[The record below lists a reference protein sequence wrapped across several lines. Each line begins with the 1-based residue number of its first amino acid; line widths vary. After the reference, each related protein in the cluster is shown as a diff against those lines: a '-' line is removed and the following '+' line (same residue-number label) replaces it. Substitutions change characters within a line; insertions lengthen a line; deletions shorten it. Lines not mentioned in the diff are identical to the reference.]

1 MLLLIRKHT
10 EAAAMTRWGVRIA
23 RALGSPLNILWL
35 EHGGSDQVAS
45 DLIWEPW
52 GTSLLEQDPQ
62 WTHVEDALTDCGAM
76 EINLCRANCLSRH
89 ETALSV
95 ERALAPDL
103 IVVGRHDSARD
114 GSMTGKLAREILDDA
129 HCPVLVLRL
138 GSFNIEENTC
148 SSILVPCAG
157 GSHSRFG
164 MKLAAKMAGHEAT
177 AFYIE
182 ADTDE
187 LSLEVGNEHLR
198 RAIARAGVSSDEINP
213 KVVLSDSIS
222 AAIKTEVNSGQYGL
236 LLIGAAGGGTL
247 RRKLF
252 GTVPERLMKGD
263 EGMSVGVIRAAR
275 PMGHRLRE
283 KMGQLLSLNVPQLER
298 DERILLFAEIEG
310 KARWSFDFAVLM
322 ILATAIAGLGLL
334 ADSAAVVIGAMLVAP
349 LMTPLLGGGLAVVQ
363 GNWPLWKQCQKAVLL
378 GFLSALMIGVALGL
392 GARSIGMGLT
402 GELMAR
408 GEPTLL
414 DLGVAFISGIA
425 ASYCLARPKLSSA
438 LAGVAIAAALVPP
451 IATTGICLALNEQ
464 HTAKGAALLFGTNVV
479 AIVLGS
485 ALNFLIAGVRG
496 KKDSAQLWA
505 QRLSIVLALVCA
517 GLTVPLASVL
527 VSKASKTNPI
537 ENTITDILSD
547 KDLPEGGEYRL
558 ISAKLNRR
566 GNSGSWVEIHLEGP
580 EFPPPALA
588 VKIQKAVHERRG
600 KGVKTRIRMTLVR
613 DVTLS
618 E

>member
-1 MLLLIRKHT
+1 MLLIIRKHN

-23 RALGSPLNILWL
+23 RALDSPLNILWL
-35 EHGGSDQVAS
+35 EQGGSDQSAT
-45 DLIWEPW
+45 DLSWKPW
-52 GTSLLEQDPQ
+52 GVDLLDEEAQ
-62 WTHVEDALTDCGAM
+62 WSHLADALIDCGTM
-76 EINLCRANCLSRH
+76 EIKLCRVNCLSRH

-95 ERALAPDL
+95 ERSLTPDL

-138 GSFNIEENTC
+138 GSFNIEENTAP
-148 SSILVPCAG
+148 SILVPCAG
-157 GSHSRFG
+157 GSHSRLG
-164 MKLAAKMAGHEAT
+164 LRLAAKMAGSEAT

-182 ADTDE
+182 SDTDE
-187 LSLEVGNEHLR
+187 LSADVGREHLR
-198 RAIARAGVSSDEINP
+198 RAVQRAGVSEEEISS

-222 AAIKTEVNSGQYGL
+222 TALKAEVKSGQYGL
-236 LLIGAAGGGTL
+236 LLIGATGGGTL

-298 DERILLFAEIEG
+298 DERILLFTEIEG

-363 GNWPLWKQCQKAVLL
+363 GNWPLWRQCQKAVLL
-378 GFLSALMIGVALGL
+378 GFFSALLIGIGLGF
-392 GARSIGMGLT
+392 GARSIGMGIT
-402 GELMAR
+402 GELLAR

-464 HTAKGAALLFGTNVV
+464 DTAKGAGLLFGTNVV

-485 ALNFLIAGVRG
+485 AMNFLIAGVRG
-496 KKDSAQLWA
+496 KKDAAQLWA
-505 QRLSIVLALVCA
+505 QRLAIVLALVCA

-527 VSKASKTNPI
+527 VSKAAKTNPI
-537 ENTITDILSD
+537 ERSIAEVLVAS
-547 KDLPEGGEYRL
+547 DLPAAQDYRL
-558 ISAKLNRR
+558 LSTQFHRKKNQ
-566 GNSGSWVEIHLEGP
+566 SGVMEIHLEGP
-580 EFPPPALA
+580 GFPPPELA
-588 VKIQKAVHERRG
+588 QSIQRAVEKSRG
-600 KGVKTRIRMTLVR
+600 KGVKTRIRMSLIR
-613 DVTLS
+613 DVS
-618 E
+618 SIN